1 MEGYN
6 FTMSPVY
13 IFWGASN
20 AIMRRASMVLNM
32 SGIIY
37 GHLSMVGEISGRRMS
52 EHSTVTELV

>member
-6 FTMSPVY
+6 SSMSPMC

-20 AIMRRASMVLNM
+20 AISASMVLNM
-32 SGIIY
+32 SGIRY
-37 GHLSMVGEISGRRMS
+37 VHLSMVGEISGRRMS

>member
-6 FTMSPVY
+6 FSMSPVY
-13 IFWGASN
+13 IFWGAPN
-20 AIMRRASMVLNM
+20 AISASMVLNM
-32 SGIIY
+32 SGVRY